1 MNKADA
7 CESAEARGIS
17 LGCRLD
23 DTSQVFDGSLTVL
36 TVEMGAEQSQ
46 SAAIP
51 EEKSVSDVTVGS
63 PSALVVCGPSGVGKG
78 TLIEL
83 LLEDCEGF
91 AFSVS
96 HTTRE
101 PRSNEEVNKA
111 VSGSRESEGA
121 V

>member
-1 MNKADA
+1 MYD
-7 CESAEARGIS
+7 R
-17 LGCRLD
+17 
-23 DTSQVFDGSLTVL
+23 SLTVL
-36 TVEMGAEQSQ
+36 AIEMGAEQSQ
-46 SAAIP
+46 STAVP

-63 PSALVVCGPSGVGKG
+63 PSALVLCGPSGVGKG

-101 PRSNEEVNKA
+101 ARSHEEVNRA
-111 VSGSRESEGA
+111 VDGYRGSQGA